1 MPYGCVAED
10 FEPCD
15 VRMISLD
22 FMAFVHVIPESMFG
36 PYGPQQLA
44 NLFSITTGQLLAME
58 VTFSGRAA
66 NIMLSTKAAAKA
78 SYVMRTCADSGVGP
92 SRTVLTSRAFFL
104 QTLAQGSAE
113 AARGAPSG
121 EAGAASAQ
129 QTPLEPQLE
138 PMHRG
143 YQWVRPL
150 LQAPSVGATHTRP
163 RDPRLKFQQQ

>member
-1 MPYGCVAED
+1 LRVRTKLADCVAED

-78 SYVMRTCADSGVGP
+78 AYVMRTRADSGVGP

-113 AARGAPSG
+113 AAHA
-121 EAGAASAQ
+121 
-129 QTPLEPQLE
+129 PLE
-138 PMHRG
+138 
-143 YQWVRPL
+143 
-150 LQAPSVGATHTRP
+150 QAPSAGATHTGP